1 MKINIARL
9 LDRLQRLGE
18 VGALP
23 GGGCCRI
30 ALTDEDKLGRDLVCG
45 WMRALDLEPFVDQ
58 LGNVVAVGKGRH
70 DLPPVMIGSHIDTV
84 GTGGLYDG
92 NYGVLSGL
100 EIVETLRDHGV
111 VPDRPLAV
119 AFFTNEEGVRFQP
132 DMMGSMVYGGSIA
145 VEEAWAS
152 KDEQGHSVRD
162 ELARIGYLGELKP
175 GWLRPHA
182 YLEAHIEQGPVLERM
197 GITLGSVTGVQGI
210 SWQEVTLIGTSNH
223 AGTTPMDMRKDAGSA
238 AAELM
243 VGVRALVREMGGH
256 QVGTCGMV
264 RLEPNLINVI
274 PRKAVLS
281 IDLRNTD
288 EMLLREAERRCAELI
303 ERVAQAEGVAVST
316 RQLVRLEPAHF
327 SPNLIELVE
336 QTATKLGYSSRRMA
350 SGAGHDAG
358 LLSRFCPVG
367 MIFTPSVGGLSH
379 NVQEFTKPA
388 DLEAGANVLLHTV
401 LALAKAD

>member
-1 MKINIARL
+1 MNINIARL
-9 LDRLQRLGE
+9 LGRLQQLGE

-30 ALTDEDKLGRDLVCG
+30 ALTDEDKSARDLVCG

-58 LGNVVAVGKGRH
+58 MGNVIAVGKGRY
-70 DLPPVMIGSHIDTV
+70 DLPPIMIGSHIDTV
-84 GTGGLYDG
+84 ATGGLYDG

-100 EIVETLRDHGV
+100 EIVETLRERGV
-111 VPDRPLAV
+111 LTDRPLAV

-132 DMMGSMVYGGSIA
+132 DMMGSMAYGGSIA
-145 VEEAWAS
+145 VEEAWAC
-152 KDEQGHSVRD
+152 KDEHGQSVRD

-175 GWLRPHA
+175 GWLKPHA
-182 YLEAHIEQGPVLERM
+182 YLEVHIEQGPVLERT
-197 GITLGSVTGVQGI
+197 GITLGCVTGVQGI

-238 AAELM
+238 AAEIM
-243 VGVRALVREMGGH
+243 VGVRALVREMGGS
-256 QVGTCGMV
+256 QVGTCGMLH
-264 RLEPNLINVI
+264 LEPNLINVI

-288 EMLLREAERRCAELI
+288 EALLREAERRCAELI
-303 ERVAQAEGVAVST
+303 DRVTRAEGVSFTT
-316 RQLVRLEPAHF
+316 RRLVRLEPAHF
-327 SPNLIELVE
+327 APELIDLVE
-336 QTATKLGYSSRRMA
+336 RTATKLGYSSRRMA

-358 LLSRFCPVG
+358 LLAGFCPVG

-379 NVQEFTKPA
+379 NVREFTEPA
-388 DLEAGANVLLHTV
+388 DLEAGANALLHVV
-401 LALAKAD
+401 LELAGAN